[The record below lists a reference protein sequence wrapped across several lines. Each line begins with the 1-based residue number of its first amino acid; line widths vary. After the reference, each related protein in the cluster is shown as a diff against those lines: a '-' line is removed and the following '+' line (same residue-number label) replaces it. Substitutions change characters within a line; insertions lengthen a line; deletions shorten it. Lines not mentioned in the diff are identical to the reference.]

1 MVSSIY
7 VFCLTDYEKRW
18 GPSGLLQTQVRS
30 TRYLDQMQPDFW
42 HKIQSSKPKLFMPEA
57 ETPYAGLE
65 DTGNLQEIHSF
76 LEKYLETW
84 LKALDHLKQC

>member
-1 MVSSIY
+1 MLGSFRAVLDFY
-7 VFCLTDYEKRW
+7 RR
-18 GPSGLLQTQVRS
+18 VRC

-42 HKIQSSKPKLFMPEA
+42 HKMQSSKPKLFIPEA

-84 LKALDHLKQC
+84 LKALEHLKQC